1 MVSYRCYTLRVI
13 KGGIAVKSTRLNITI
28 DNQTNE
34 RLELSA
40 KELGVSKAAMIR
52 IMINQY
58 YREEEALQA
67 VSKMEELIQVIST
80 NKNAAK

>member
-1 MVSYRCYTLRVI
+1 M
-13 KGGIAVKSTRLNITI
+13 KSTRLNITI

-67 VSKMEELIQVIST
+67 VSKMDELIQVISAN
-80 NKNAAK
+80 NKAAK

>member
-1 MVSYRCYTLRVI
+1 ML
-13 KGGIAVKSTRLNITI
+13 KSTRLNVTI

-40 KELGVSKAAMIR
+40 KDLGVSKAAMIR

-58 YREEEALQA
+58 YKDEEALQA
-67 VSKMEELIQVIST
+67 VSKMDELIQVISD
-80 NKNAAK
+80 NKAAK

>member
-1 MVSYRCYTLRVI
+1 M
-13 KGGIAVKSTRLNITI
+13 KSTRLNVTI
-28 DNQTNE
+28 DKQTNE

-40 KELGVSKAAMIR
+40 NELGVSKAAMIR

-67 VSKMEELIQVIST
+67 MSKMEELIQAI
-80 NKNAAK
+80 KAEK

>member
-1 MVSYRCYTLRVI
+1 M
-13 KGGIAVKSTRLNITI
+13 KSTRLNITI

-40 KELGVSKAAMIR
+40 KELGISKAAMIR

-58 YREEEALQA
+58 YKEEEALQA
-67 VSKMEELIQVIST
+67 VSKMDELIKVISAN
-80 NKNAAK
+80 NKAAK

>member
-1 MVSYRCYTLRVI
+1 M
-13 KGGIAVKSTRLNITI
+13 KSTRLNITI

-67 VSKMEELIQVIST
+67 VSKMEELIQVISA
-80 NKNAAK
+80 NKNDAK

>member
-1 MVSYRCYTLRVI
+1 M
-13 KGGIAVKSTRLNITI
+13 KSTRLNITI

-40 KELGVSKAAMIR
+40 KELGISKAAMIR

-58 YREEEALQA
+58 YKEEEALQA
-67 VSKMEELIQVIST
+67 VSKMDELIQVISAN
-80 NKNAAK
+80 NKAAK

>member
-1 MVSYRCYTLRVI
+1 MIYSPTI
-13 KGGIAVKSTRLNITI
+13 HAKHEKEAITVKSTRLNVTI
-28 DNQTNE
+28 DKQTNE

-40 KELGVSKAAMIR
+40 NELGVSKAAMIR

-67 VSKMEELIQVIST
+67 MSKMEELIQAI
-80 NKNAAK
+80 KAEK

>member
-1 MVSYRCYTLRVI
+1 M
-13 KGGIAVKSTRLNITI
+13 GAMRLTITI

-40 KELGVSKAAMIR
+40 NELGISKAAMIR

-67 VSKMEELIQVIST
+67 MSKMEELIQVISAN
-80 NKNAAK
+80 NKAK